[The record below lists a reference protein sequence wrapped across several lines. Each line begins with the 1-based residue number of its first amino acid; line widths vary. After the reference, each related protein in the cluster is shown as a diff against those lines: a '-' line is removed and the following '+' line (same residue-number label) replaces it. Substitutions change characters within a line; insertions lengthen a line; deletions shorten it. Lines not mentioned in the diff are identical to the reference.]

1 MKKHIRILLAVIAV
15 SMAVSCELL
24 PLQDTYDFDP
34 QLDINDPFAGG
45 TAWDFINSE
54 AALRTNAEGGLIGDS
69 FHYLKAAIEKAG
81 YVDIYNQT
89 ETTDRTYLLLNNNAF
104 TGGGDVIQLIT
115 GSATVAVG
123 ETPEQVMERVDT
135 PEEMETLRKVLDYHI
150 VLTYIDQ
157 VPTLFEFGVQ
167 YLFQTRIPGEDGLIA
182 FRRDERYRVDINRSP
197 APLPTSATS
206 QNETI
211 RNYNYIFNNGIGHH
225 LNDPVRNQP
234 Y

>member
-1 MKKHIRILLAVIAV
+1 
-15 SMAVSCELL
+15 
-24 PLQDTYDFDP
+24 
-34 QLDINDPFAGG
+34 
-45 TAWDFINSE
+45 
-54 AALRTNAEGGLIGDS
+54 
-69 FHYLKAAIEKAG
+69 
-81 YVDIYNQT
+81 
-89 ETTDRTYLLLNNNAF
+89 
-104 TGGGDVIQLIT
+104 
-115 GSATVAVG
+115 
-123 ETPEQVMERVDT
+123 
-135 PEEMETLRKVLDYHI
+135 
-150 VLTYIDQ
+150 TYIDQ

-182 FRRDERYRVDINRSP
+182 FRRDERYRVDINTAP